1 MMWMSLL
8 KSEVSLGLR
17 ELQTLLF
24 MESAVDSLVNEIEEK
39 GMTKGTKELFRKIR
53 EGEEPIEELHSV
65 YAEIYDLSLEDYK
78 KNFQKL
84 LDASPPLQFSDVEPM
99 LDTAILLGFDIQDPS
114 KETTE
119 ADEDNFQEL
128 SKKVKELSNVTSRT
142 MRNNPVLKRKLRVFR
157 ELDKRWLLT
166 FKKIPSD
173 STEKAEF
180 NSNLEEF
187 SKLFFKNLRINDSF
201 IKIKDKKVQ
210 MVQDFTSEAQ
220 EGKQFKPKDKEK
232 VTKYQ
237 RIRLGR
243 PSGDDLLT
251 YVASSQEF
259 NSVLKTRPKIKA
271 FFEEKMLKYEPNLE
285 GAEQYSEVIGQL
297 DSADVLAA
305 KGITFTAKQN
315 LTGDDIAN
323 YLDAIRKIPKSIEN
337 FVPDYVNNRK
347 LPKNTFLTK
356 ESLIDSKTGKVSAR
370 KSLSLNPYADAIIN
384 NTYKGKEWIRALF
397 ETVRMQK
404 VVPKSTLKV
413 MLLDDIVS
421 AVRDNKGIVRDSRN
435 YSPKYDFNVDSL
447 MELELSENPE
457 TAREQLSKY
466 MSANTTIQ
474 GDVNSSIESMQN
486 NALLDKSLFTY
497 AESQQIKQLWEDNK
511 GDSADGEHPFGDLEI
526 TLIDSNSNVLTPEEQ
541 RAIGT
546 SGGTSRSI
554 FAKIE
559 IEDEE
564 YDRKQLIGFLQSAEI
579 KTPDSLETGSNLAQI
594 YDISTEISQNPFVD
608 YLLSVPSEQL
618 NDIINSP
625 QIGVANAAEKLEP
638 IKSLAFL
645 SKIGSAV
652 EGSNRGL
659 VKETLKKLVS
669 EEDDA
674 KKREIATELND
685 KMEDYLADVKKVL
698 ISGFQTVLDDFAEN
712 WATKTWGKRK
722 GRVMDAINQFKATS
736 PPLLTGG
743 DV

>member
-84 LDASPPLQFSDVEPM
+84 LDASPPLQFSDVEPI
-99 LDTAILLGFDIQDPS
+99 LDEAISLGLDIQDPN

-128 SKKVKELSNVTSRT
+128 SKKVKELSNVSDDT
-142 MRNNPVLKRKLRVFR
+142 MLRNPIIRRKLRVFR

-180 NSNLEEF
+180 DSNLEEF
-187 SKLFFKNLRINDSF
+187 SKFV
-201 IKIKDKKVQ
+201 IKTV
-210 MVQDFTSEAQ
+210 SSNE
-220 EGKQFKPKDKEK
+220 E
-232 VTKYQ
+232 
-237 RIRLGR
+237 IRLGR
-243 PSGDDLLT
+243 ISNNGILT
-251 YVASSQEF
+251 NSSSSSEF
-259 NSVLKTRPKIKA
+259 SSILQKNEEIKA

-305 KGITFTAKQN
+305 KGVTFTAKQN
-315 LTGDDIAN
+315 LTGDDITN

-413 MLLDDIVS
+413 MLLDDIAS

-447 MELELSENPE
+447 MELELSDNPE

-497 AESQQIKQLWEDNK
+497 AESQQIKQLWEDNE

-541 RAIGT
+541 QAIGT

-579 KTPDSLETGSNLAQI
+579 KTPDSLETGSKLAQI

-625 QIGVANAAEKLEP
+625 QIAVTNVAEKLEP

-669 EEDDA
+669 EDDDA

-685 KMEDYLADVKKVL
+685 KMEDYIADVKKVL

>member
-1 MMWMSLL
+1 MWMSLL

-84 LDASPPLQFSDVEPM
+84 LDASPPLQFSDVETI
-99 LDTAILLGFDIQDPS
+99 LDEAISLGLDIQDPN

-180 NSNLEEF
+180 DSNLEEF
-187 SKLFFKNLRINDSF
+187 SKFV
-201 IKIKDKKVQ
+201 IKTV
-210 MVQDFTSEAQ
+210 SSNE
-220 EGKQFKPKDKEK
+220 E
-232 VTKYQ
+232 
-237 RIRLGR
+237 IRLGR
-243 PSGDDLLT
+243 ISNNGILT
-251 YVASSQEF
+251 NSSSSSEF
-259 NSVLKTRPKIKA
+259 SSILQKNEEIKA

-305 KGITFTAKQN
+305 KGVTFTAKQN
-315 LTGDDIAN
+315 LTGDDITN

-404 VVPKSTLKV
+404 VVPESTLKL
-413 MLLDDIVS
+413 MLLDDIAS
-421 AVRDNKGIVRDSRN
+421 AVRDSKGIVRDSRN

-497 AESQQIKQLWEDNK
+497 AESQQIKQLWEDNE

-564 YDRKQLIGFLQSAEI
+564 YDRKELIGFLQSAEI

-652 EGSNRGL
+652 EGSNRGI

-674 KKREIATELND
+674 KRREIATELND

>member
-1 MMWMSLL
+1 
-8 KSEVSLGLR
+8 
-17 ELQTLLF
+17 
-24 MESAVDSLVNEIEEK
+24 
-39 GMTKGTKELFRKIR
+39 
-53 EGEEPIEELHSV
+53 EEPIEELHSV

-356 ESLIDSKTGKVSAR
+356 ESLIDSKTGK
-370 KSLSLNPYADAIIN
+370 
-384 NTYKGKEWIRALF
+384 
-397 ETVRMQK
+397 
-404 VVPKSTLKV
+404 
-413 MLLDDIVS
+413 
-421 AVRDNKGIVRDSRN
+421 
-435 YSPKYDFNVDSL
+435 
-447 MELELSENPE
+447 
-457 TAREQLSKY
+457 
-466 MSANTTIQ
+466 
-474 GDVNSSIESMQN
+474 
-486 NALLDKSLFTY
+486 
-497 AESQQIKQLWEDNK
+497 
-511 GDSADGEHPFGDLEI
+511 
-526 TLIDSNSNVLTPEEQ
+526 
-541 RAIGT
+541 
-546 SGGTSRSI
+546 
-554 FAKIE
+554 
-559 IEDEE
+559 
-564 YDRKQLIGFLQSAEI
+564 
-579 KTPDSLETGSNLAQI
+579 
-594 YDISTEISQNPFVD
+594 
-608 YLLSVPSEQL
+608 
-618 NDIINSP
+618 
-625 QIGVANAAEKLEP
+625 
-638 IKSLAFL
+638 
-645 SKIGSAV
+645 
-652 EGSNRGL
+652 
-659 VKETLKKLVS
+659 
-669 EEDDA
+669 
-674 KKREIATELND
+674 
-685 KMEDYLADVKKVL
+685 
-698 ISGFQTVLDDFAEN
+698 
-712 WATKTWGKRK
+712 
-722 GRVMDAINQFKATS
+722 
-736 PPLLTGG
+736 
-743 DV
+743 